1 MTNSGYP
8 GLTLETTPINLKV
21 SSLKRDSLALLAIY
35 DAMDG
40 VNWTGTILGWRRDTT
55 TPVKDWTG
63 IVDLGNRISRINLPA
78 RGLKNEVPE
87 EIRDL
92 TKREVIDFSE
102 NEITG
107 LPDLTSMSRLAS
119 VNVSGNKLEFD
130 DFGKILISS
139 MQ

>member
-1 MTNSGYP
+1 
-8 GLTLETTPINLKV
+8 V